1 MRFSL
6 FTLTALTVGLLASF
20 SNARSDNE
28 LEARDIEYFLEQ
40 REMLD
45 ALSTRELI
53 EELSVRLDRR
63 YSHTCGKCGK
73 YFKSSAMYDNHVC
86 KP

>member
-53 EELSVRLDRR
+53 EELSGRLDRR
-63 YSHTCGKCGK
+63 FKDSYTCGKCGK
-73 YFKSSAMYDNHVC
+73 
-86 KP
+86 